1 LSHHRLTAD
10 KTHFEVVA
18 KATRQ
23 IRQDRF
29 PLSGFRKPLIYSAT
43 WIVSCFI
50 TFAVAT
56 TFIDLIRGFREP
68 LKNVGEV
75 VSSRQK
81 SAKKRSLYIINEHF
95 DADF

>member
-18 KATRQ
+18 KATR
-23 IRQDRF
+23 F

-43 WIVSCFI
+43 WIASCFI